1 MGKIS
6 LIGLGVLAA
15 IVFEISPAQ
24 ASIGEFF
31 SCHRWSCRTAGGA
44 AKCVG
49 SFATAQGELNWT
61 AFEKKHPRCYK
72 YIQTN
77 SSKVCTDL
85 GHLAKDHG
93 KSGMKSSLLATG
105 CKAHFGLERAKS
117 GLQNMGHKM
126 AEGARRFGQWVQGK
140 K

>member
-1 MGKIS
+1 M
-6 LIGLGVLAA
+6 AA
-15 IVFEISPAQ
+15 LVFESAPAQ

-49 SFATAQGELNWT
+49 SFATAQGELNWK

-72 YIQTN
+72 YIQAN

-85 GHLAKDHG
+85 GHLAKEHG
-93 KSGMKSSLLATG
+93 KSGMNSSILTTG
-105 CKAHFGLERAKS
+105 CKAHFGLEKAKG
-117 GLQNMGHKM
+117 GLHKM
-126 AEGARRFGQWVQGK
+126 GQKVSDGARRFGRWVQGK
-140 K
+140 N